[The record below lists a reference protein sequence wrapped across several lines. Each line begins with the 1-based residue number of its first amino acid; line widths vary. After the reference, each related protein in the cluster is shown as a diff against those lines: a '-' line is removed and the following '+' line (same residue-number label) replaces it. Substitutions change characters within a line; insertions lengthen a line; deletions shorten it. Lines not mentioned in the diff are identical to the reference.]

1 MGNES
6 QRESESQREC
16 VCVCTR
22 FSPDIP
28 HSVMECA
35 LLCPTVFHS
44 HQITFVIHY
53 WLLATIALKNLSN
66 GLYYLRL
73 CVHHLHGDR
82 KLTYPLVVERRE
94 SNFFSCAVF
103 LFLGGGGDRKSPEHL
118 LQVRYSRP
126 PTPCS
131 QTRCAYTG

>member
-6 QRESESQREC
+6 QRVRESERER

-22 FSPDIP
+22 VSPDIP
-28 HSVMECA
+28 QFSVMECTLHTHKIIPQQYISKKVGKLVA
-35 LLCPTVFHS
+35 S
-44 HQITFVIHY
+44 Y
-53 WLLATIALKNLSN
+53 KLKNLSN
-66 GLYYLRL
+66 GRYYLRL

-103 LFLGGGGDRKSPEHL
+103 LFLGGGGDRK
-118 LQVRYSRP
+118 
-126 PTPCS
+126 
-131 QTRCAYTG
+131 